1 LLSSVI
7 EQKEKTYYPVV
18 DLDKMIVNSRF
29 KLIRNTPG
37 FLVRWMK
44 NIICQDELNSIHK
57 KCYHKVGIDYINA
70 ILNELNINVV
80 MHNVEALE
88 NLDRCIFVANHPL
101 GGIDSMSFLHC
112 INKLKGSVVSPSNEF
127 FKYIP
132 NLHPLIVGVNVFG
145 KNTREQTMAINQVFM
160 SDVQIMIFPAGLVS
174 RMINGKVQDMPWH
187 KTFIS
192 KAIQTKRYV
201 VPTWISEVNTR
212 KFYRIA
218 KVRKFSGV
226 KLPVEILFLPQEM
239 LKKRGKTIHLAFG
252 EPKPHVFFD
261 TTKTPHQWAQL
272 VREEIYKIE
281 RDFSETFNDKPLA

>member
-1 LLSSVI
+1 M

-18 DLDKMIVNSRF
+18 DLDKMIRSSRL
-29 KLIRNTPG
+29 KLIRSTPG

-57 KCYHKVGIDYINA
+57 KCYQKEGINYINA
-70 ILNELNINVV
+70 ILNELDINVV
-80 MHNVEALE
+80 MHNEKVLE
-88 NLDRCIFVANHPL
+88 DLDRCIFVANHPL
-101 GGIDSMSFLHC
+101 GGVDSMSFLHC

-145 KNTREQTMAINQVFM
+145 KNTKEQTKAINQVFM

-174 RMINGKVQDMPWH
+174 RMIKGKVQDMPWH
-187 KTFIS
+187 KSFVS
-192 KAIQTKRYV
+192 KAIQTQRYV
-201 VPTWISEVNTR
+201 VPTFISEVNTK

-218 KVRKFSGV
+218 KVRKFFRI

-239 LKKRGKTIHLAFG
+239 LKKRGSSISLVFG
-252 EPKPHVFFD
+252 EPKPHEFFD
-261 TTKTPHQWAQL
+261 GSKTPHQWAQT
-272 VREEIYKIE
+272 VREEIYELEKE
-281 RDFSETFNDKPLA
+281 FKHTQKSMDSNSDY